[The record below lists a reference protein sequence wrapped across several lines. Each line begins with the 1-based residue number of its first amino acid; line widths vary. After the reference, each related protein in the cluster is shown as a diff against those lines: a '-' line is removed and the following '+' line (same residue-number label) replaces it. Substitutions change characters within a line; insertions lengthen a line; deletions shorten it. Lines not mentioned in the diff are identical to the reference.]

1 MSLRQIIGDMQDALR
16 QRKAQGTVSSEFQ
29 KKRQEGL
36 QMQLQGA
43 MKRLVEAT
51 RGNDLLAALAHEF
64 VNAKESEQ
72 GKILEKIAE
81 HAGEER
87 QERVMSVHFIPLDVR
102 DVIETDLREVQSC
115 MNAQC
120 YRSAMI
126 LCGRVLETALHRKYF
141 DATGQDLLEKAP
153 GMGLGNL
160 IAKLAEKGVQLDPG
174 LGNQIHL
181 INQVRVFSVHTKQQ
195 SFTPSKMQAEAIV
208 LYTLDILEKL
218 FR

>member
-1 MSLRQIIGDMQDALR
+1 MSVRHIVGDIQDALR
-16 QRKAQGTVSSEFQ
+16 QLKSPAESSFQ
-29 KKRQEGL
+29 HKRREGARML
-36 QMQLQGA
+36 LQGA
-43 MKRLVEAT
+43 LKRLVESTKGDPA
-51 RGNDLLAALAHEF
+51 LHPLALKLSESREEDMPRILEQIAGKVSER
-64 VNAKESEQ
+64 KESTTNFS
-72 GKILEKIAE
+72 A
-81 HAGEER
+81 
-87 QERVMSVHFIPLDVR
+87 HFVPVDVR
-102 DVIETDLREVQSC
+102 DVITADLQEVQSC

-153 GMGLGNL
+153 GTGLGNL

-174 LGNQIHL
+174 LPNQIHL

-195 SFTPSKMQAEAIV
+195 AFTPTKLQAEAIV

-218 FR
+218 FK